1 MLQSESSLNNFSKQM
16 NVDFK
21 NLSQWL
27 KANKLSLNVTNTEP
41 IIFHSSSKSID
52 HSCIFKSDG
61 KLLTPTNTLKCVGVF
76 LDEDLLWSTQLDH
89 ITARL
94 NLQSFTKYLAQSKEI
109 Q

>member
-1 MLQSESSLNNFSKQM
+1 M

-27 KANKLSLNVTNTEP
+27 KANKLSDVTNTEP

-52 HSCIFKSDG
+52 HSCIFQSDG
-61 KLLTPTNTLKCVGVF
+61 KLLTPTNTVKYIGVF